1 MSEKTKIARILSELR
16 APAAARFYP
25 PGFTEYLNSCDTLI
39 EYATSGIALRVV
51 LPASEATPVFRQR
64 CARVFRRA
72 LALARDPFFAVRAA
86 IVVNIVPS
94 PAKRSFPP
102 PGAPIGPEH
111 INGGFTYVSA
121 APAEIYVL
129 RREEFPK
136 VVLHEI
142 LHHSRVHSDDAAW
155 APHRHALYAH
165 FNVSERGCSAAAGAP
180 AACDTDIRPNEAIVE
195 TWATVQQ
202 CAALSRELGVPLA
215 PLLAAERD
223 HVLAVAAR
231 CERHRLTLANGEWQ
245 ERTHAFSYI
254 QLRAI
259 ILRDLPGF
267 LEAAGAPEYDAAK
280 AARWLLSAPPLARAA
295 PTAHGADTL
304 RMSLL
309 GDM

>member
-1 MSEKTKIARILSELR
+1 
-16 APAAARFYP
+16 
-25 PGFTEYLNSCDTLI
+25 LI
-39 EYATSGIALRVV
+39 EHSAPGLALRVV
-51 LPASEATPVFRQR
+51 VPASEATPVFRQR

-72 LALARDPFFAVRAA
+72 LTLASDPFFAVRAA
-86 IVVNIVPS
+86 LVVNVVPS

-102 PGAPIGPEH
+102 PGTPIGPEH
-111 INGGFTYVSA
+111 INGGFTYVSGAAPGAGAAA

-142 LHHSRVHSDDAAW
+142 LHHSRVHADDAAW
-155 APHRHALYAH
+155 APHRRALYAH
-165 FNVSERGCSAAAGAP
+165 FNVSERGCSV
-180 AACDTDIRPNEAIVE
+180 ACETDIRPNEAIVE

-202 CAALSRELGVPLA
+202 CAALSRELGA
-215 PLLAAERD
+215 PIGELLAAERD
-223 HVLAVAAR
+223 HALAVAAR
-231 CERHRLTLANGEWQ
+231 CERHRLTLAAGGEWQ

>member
-1 MSEKTKIARILSELR
+1 
-16 APAAARFYP
+16 
-25 PGFTEYLNSCDTLI
+25 
-39 EYATSGIALRVV
+39 V
-51 LPASEATPVFRQR
+51 PASDATPVFRQR

-72 LALARDPFFAVRAA
+72 LTLARDPFFAVRAA
-86 IVVNIVPS
+86 LVVNVVPS
-94 PAKRSFPP
+94 PAKRTFPP

-111 INGGFTYVSA
+111 INGGFTYVQSAAPPGAA

-142 LHHSRVHSDDAAW
+142 LHHSRVHADDAAW
-155 APHRHALYAH
+155 APHRRALYAH
-165 FNVSERGCSAAAGAP
+165 FNVSERGCSAAA
-180 AACDTDIRPNEAIVE
+180 CETDIRPNEAIVE

-223 HVLAVAAR
+223 HALAVAAR
-231 CERHRLTLANGEWQ
+231 CERHRLTLAAGGEWQ

-267 LEAAGAPEYDAAK
+267 LEAAGAPEYDVAA
-280 AARWLLSAPPLARAA
+280 AARWLLSAPPLARSAARAA
-295 PTAHGADTL
+295 PSPHGTETL

>member
-1 MSEKTKIARILSELR
+1 
-16 APAAARFYP
+16 
-25 PGFTEYLNSCDTLI
+25 LI
-39 EYATSGIALRVV
+39 EHSAPGLALRVV
-51 LPASEATPVFRQR
+51 VPASEATPVFRQR

-72 LALARDPFFAVRAA
+72 LTLARDPFFAVRAA
-86 IVVNIVPS
+86 LVVNVVPS
-94 PAKRSFPP
+94 PAKRTFPP

-111 INGGFTYVSA
+111 INGGFTYVQSA
-121 APAEIYVL
+121 APPGAATPAEIYVL

-142 LHHSRVHSDDAAW
+142 LHHSRVHADDAAW

-165 FNVSERGCSAAAGAP
+165 FNVSERGCSVAAA
-180 AACDTDIRPNEAIVE
+180 CETDIRPNEAIVE

-215 PLLAAERD
+215 ALLAAERD
-223 HVLAVAAR
+223 HALAVAAR
-231 CERHRLTLANGEWQ
+231 CERHRLTLADGEWQ

>member
-1 MSEKTKIARILSELR
+1 M
-16 APAAARFYP
+16 
-25 PGFTEYLNSCDTLI
+25 
-39 EYATSGIALRVV
+39 
-51 LPASEATPVFRQR
+51 PASEATPVFRQR

-72 LALARDPFFAVRAA
+72 LSLARDPFFAVRAA
-86 IVVNIVPS
+86 LVVNVVPS
-94 PAKRSFPP
+94 PAKRTFPP

-111 INGGFTYVSA
+111 INGGFTYVQNASASGGAPA

-142 LHHSRVHSDDAAW
+142 LHHSRVHADDAAW
-155 APHRHALYAH
+155 APHRRALYAH
-165 FNVSERGCSAAAGAP
+165 FNVSERGCSAAGAP
-180 AACDTDIRPNEAIVE
+180 AACETDIRPNEAIVE

-202 CAALSRELGVPLA
+202 CAAISRELGVPIA
-215 PLLAAERD
+215 TLLAAERD
-223 HVLAVAAR
+223 HALAVAAR
-231 CERHRLTLANGEWQ
+231 CERHRLTLADGEWQ

-280 AARWLLSAPPLARAA
+280 AARWLLSAPPLARSAACAA
-295 PTAHGADTL
+295 PRGAHGTDTL